1 MPRALPAHTP
11 IGPMMNAVSAPT
23 MIMEKN
29 GTNTSCTLS
38 GMILFSPWYTRASTA
53 AMSNGTNTLPL

>member
-1 MPRALPAHTP
+1 
-11 IGPMMNAVSAPT
+11 MMKAVSAPT

-38 GMILFSPWYTRASTA
+38 GMIFFRPW
-53 AMSNGTNTLPL
+53 

>member
-1 MPRALPAHTP
+1 MAKTNGAYEFIHARMTPRPLPTHTP
-11 IGPMMNAVSAPT
+11 SGPMMKAVSAPT

-38 GMILFSPWYTRASTA
+38 GMIFFRPW
-53 AMSNGTNTLPL
+53 